1 MLYRF
6 NVPAYHTHTHTR
18 ELAHAY
24 AISDIYTRL
33 ILKDTA
39 FSAGKQFVVL
49 L

>member
-6 NVPAYHTHTHTR
+6 NVPAYHTHTR